1 MLSCSLLFSDP
12 FFLLNTLH
20 YSLIFR
26 FVKQFFKKY
35 YVFSL
40 KIVKIYF
47 LTQKTRIFII
57 EEKAQNQKASYNED
71 SFAML
76 DDVLD
81 WCETYQVYAVVDFH
95 AATAG
100 QSGIPCDDGMDNGQH
115 LYDDEESMER
125 MFLLM

>member
-57 EEKAQNQKASYNED
+57 EEKAQNQKASAERGYYDKERVRGFLHNQD
-71 SFAML
+71 GIMAN
-76 DDVLD
+76 
-81 WCETYQVYAVVDFH
+81 DF
-95 AATAG
+95 G
-100 QSGIPCDDGMDNGQH
+100 C
-115 LYDDEESMER
+115 
-125 MFLLM
+125 FF

>member
-35 YVFSL
+35 YVFFL

-100 QSGIPCDDGMDNGQH
+100 QSGIP
-115 LYDDEESMER
+115 
-125 MFLLM
+125 

>member
-35 YVFSL
+35 HVFSL
-40 KIVKIYF
+40 KKVKIYF

-57 EEKAQNQKASYNED
+57 EENAQNQKD
-71 SFAML
+71 SAERWYFCMGYYDKERVRGFL
-76 DDVLD
+76 HNQDGIIVN
-81 WCETYQVYAVVDFH
+81 DF
-95 AATAG
+95 G
-100 QSGIPCDDGMDNGQH
+100 C
-115 LYDDEESMER
+115 
-125 MFLLM
+125 FF

>member
-35 YVFSL
+35 YVFFVYL
-40 KIVKIYF
+40 VKIYF

-57 EEKAQNQKASYNED
+57 EEKAQNQKASAERWYFCMGYYDKERVRGFLHNQD
-71 SFAML
+71 GIMAN
-76 DDVLD
+76 
-81 WCETYQVYAVVDFH
+81 DF
-95 AATAG
+95 G
-100 QSGIPCDDGMDNGQH
+100 C
-115 LYDDEESMER
+115 
-125 MFLLM
+125 FF